1 MALFPGGHIPLLL
14 LLLLLLLL
22 QSCPTLCDPIDSN
35 PSGSPSLGFSR
46 PRILEWVA
54 IICPNIRVLE
64 LWLVLI
70 KIIVHT
76 MAPHSSTLAR
86 ESHGRRS
93 LVGCSPWGC

>member
-14 LLLLLLLL
+14 LLLLLL
-22 QSCPTLCDPIDSN
+22 QSCLTLCHPIDSS

-70 KIIVHT
+70 KIIVHVKYT
-76 MAPHSSTLAR
+76 WQF
-86 ESHGRRS
+86 ED
-93 LVGCSPWGC
+93 LV